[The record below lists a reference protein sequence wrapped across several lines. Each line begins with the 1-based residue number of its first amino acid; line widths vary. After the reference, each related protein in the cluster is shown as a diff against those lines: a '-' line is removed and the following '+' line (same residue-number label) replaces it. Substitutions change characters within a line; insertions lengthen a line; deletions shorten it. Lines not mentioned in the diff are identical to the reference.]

1 MEICYNCF
9 NKSDKEVESHMKVD
23 STLKQVAKQVYADSF
38 TDGFYKVDVQERVCG
53 EKVQWVEVN
62 ITKKN
67 ESSVP
72 FVTFLCNLWHQ
83 DARYRFWQVSVL
95 SAKPGWEY
103 SYDYPSIDEAI
114 HGEYLQKVLKDDK
127 LDAVLKVMDEAK
139 VMWSCLGTKFDFE
152 RGY

>member
-1 MEICYNCF
+1 
-9 NKSDKEVESHMKVD
+9 MKVN

-62 ITKKN
+62 ITKNN

-72 FVTFLCNLWHQ
+72 FVTFLCNLWHT
-83 DARYRFWQVSVL
+83 DTRYRFWQVSVL
-95 SAKPGWEY
+95 SARPGWKY
-103 SYDYPSIDEAI
+103 SYDYPSIDDAI

-139 VMWSCLGTKFDFE
+139 VMWSCLGAKFDFE

>member
-1 MEICYNCF
+1 
-9 NKSDKEVESHMKVD
+9 MKVD

-72 FVTFLCNLWHQ
+72 FVTFLCNLWHA
-83 DARYRFWQVSVL
+83 DNRYRFWQVSVL
-95 SAKPGWEY
+95 SAKPGWKY

>member
-1 MEICYNCF
+1 
-9 NKSDKEVESHMKVD
+9 MKVD

-72 FVTFLCNLWHQ
+72 FVTFLCNLWNA

-95 SAKPGWEY
+95 SAKPGWKY
-103 SYDYPSIDEAI
+103 SYDYPSIDDAV

>member
-1 MEICYNCF
+1 
-9 NKSDKEVESHMKVD
+9 MKVD

-72 FVTFLCNLWHQ
+72 FITFLCNLWHT
-83 DARYRFWQVSVL
+83 DTYYHFWQVSVL
-95 SAKPGWEY
+95 SARPGWKY
-103 SYDYPSIDEAI
+103 SYDYPSIDDAI

-139 VMWSCLGTKFDFE
+139 AMWSCLGTKFDFE